1 MNDINNLTLIGR
13 ITQDSAIAYTA
24 GGTARLNL
32 SLAVNRSVKQG
43 DKWQDKVSFFDIT
56 LWGKTAE
63 NIGKF
68 ATKGK
73 QLAVTGYLDQQR
85 WEKDGKNYSKIA
97 IIAESVQLLGCNT
110 NNNNNAVP
118 QPAQNY
124 VPAGNEFPDE
134 IPWN

>member
-1 MNDINNLTLIGR
+1 MNDINSIVLIGR
-13 ITQDSAIAYTA
+13 LTKDADIAYTP

-32 SLAVNRSVKQG
+32 SIAVNRSIKQG
-43 DKWQDKVSFFDIT
+43 EKWQDKASFFDIT

-63 NIGKF
+63 NISKF

-85 WEKDGKNYSKIA
+85 WEKDGKNYNKIA
-97 IIAESVQLLGCNT
+97 IIADSVQLLGGNT

-124 VPAGNEFPDE
+124 VPAGDEFPE
-134 IPWN
+134 QIPF